1 MLDER
6 SARLRTIAIDNVND
20 SGWKPGIEECTHEI
34 ESGKRRILG
43 RFDDAGVARN
53 DCGKD
58 LPGRNRH
65 GKIPRRDHSHYTKRY
80 AYSHGEFVSKFGR
93 NRAAVQATSFAGHV
107 ESGIDRLLN
116 IASSLLENLSHFAR
130 HVRGIFLFAL
140 FKDLRAAVEDLP
152 APRSGGK
159 PPTFKGF
166 GRRCHGFI
174 HVVFVGSW
182 ENADNIFVIGWIL
195 VLKCLSGA
203 RFDPFASD

>member
-1 MLDER
+1 MPVLPASFPGHEERHVDRFLDVA
-6 SARLRTIAIDNVND
+6 ARL
-20 SGWKPGIEECTHEI
+20 
-34 ESGKRRILG
+34 
-43 RFDDAGVARN
+43 
-53 DCGKD
+53 
-58 LPGRNRH
+58 
-65 GKIPRRDHSHYTKRY
+65 
-80 AYSHGEFVSKFGR
+80 
-93 NRAAVQATSFAGHV
+93 
-107 ESGIDRLLN
+107 
-116 IASSLLENLSHFAR
+116 LEHLSHFAR
-130 HVRGIFLFAL
+130 HVTGIFLFAL

-152 APRSGGK
+152 APRSGSK